1 MASTK
6 IIFKSDD
13 RLEQYMLE
21 TQEYIVTLKNDLLKK
36 ILILQQSKKSKNTT
50 VIDLSINS
58 SNQIAGI
65 SI

>member
-6 IIFKSDD
+6 INFKSDD

>member
-6 IIFKSDD
+6 INFKSDD

-36 ILILQQSKKSKNTT
+36 ILILQQSKKSKNTI